1 MATLRKSD
9 LAGMV
14 AERSGL
20 TGSAA
25 KDLVD
30 STFELIAQR
39 LAAGDE
45 VNVAGFGKFS
55 VIERSSRWG
64 RNPQTGASMFI
75 PAAKAP
81 KFSAAGA
88 LKTGVKGQPTC

>member
-9 LAGMV
+9 LAGLV
-14 AERSGL
+14 AEQNGL
-20 TGSAA
+20 TGASAKA
-25 KDLVD
+25 LVEN
-30 STFELIAQR
+30 TFDLIAER

-55 VIERSSRWG
+55 VVERSSRWG
-64 RNPQTGASMFI
+64 RNPQTGAPMYI
-75 PAAKAP
+75 PSSKAP

-88 LKTGVKGQPTC
+88 LKSGVKGD